1 MKEIKVYSV
10 RNGEDIRNAMEQGA
24 DWMSL
29 DFTPNSPRFV
39 SMLPTHAGIIPDRAD
54 DMPSAS
60 QLMPKKVGVFVDE
73 MPQNIITR
81 VVNYQLD
88 IVLLNGNETP
98 TMVRNLRSTL
108 DPDIHQGILFMKG
121 VTSKEERKKY
131 EYCVDGFL
139 VRRESESDECG
150 ALQGCV
156 AVQLYG
162 IDGTTEAEGHFVLL
176 PSGRQ

>member
-1 MKEIKVYSV
+1 METIKAYSV
-10 RNGEDIRNAMEQGA
+10 CNGEDIRKAVEQGA
-24 DWMSL
+24 DWMMM
-29 DFTPNSPRFV
+29 DFTPDSPRYV
-39 SMLPTHAGIIPDRAD
+39 SMLTTHAGIIPDRAD

-60 QLMPKKVGVFVDE
+60 QLMPKKVGVFADD

-98 TMVRNLRSTL
+98 TMVRNLRRTL
-108 DPDIHQGILFMKG
+108 DPDIRQGILFMKG
-121 VTSKEERKKY
+121 VTNKEAGSVY
-131 EYCVDGFL
+131 EDCVDGLL

-150 ALQGCV
+150 ALQGGM
-156 AVQLYG
+156 AVELYG